1 MDVDLA
7 FIVGGA
13 TTEKI
18 AVANSGFECRG
29 GPKIKRLGRLH
40 VVMAVKKDG
49 GLAGRFQGFRVD
61 QRMEICGDD
70 LDVFEARR
78 AEVADNPVG
87 AALDIGFVFA
97 LGANARDAQKL
108 AQVSQMLLAGTVNKV
123 SKIHEALWY
132 RESIPL
138 LI

>member
-49 GLAGRFQGFRVD
+49 GLAGRFQGFRVN
-61 QRMEICGDD
+61 QRMETGGGD

-78 AEVADNPVG
+78 AEG
-87 AALDIGFVFA
+87 AGSRVCAPRDIGVVFA
-97 LGANARDAQKL
+97 LGANARGA
-108 AQVSQMLLAGTVNKV
+108 
-123 SKIHEALWY
+123 
-132 RESIPL
+132 P
-138 LI
+138 